1 MLLRHCNKAAAS
13 TTNRSAAA
21 RRLQQGGSAMAGA
34 GARQFGTDRGSKS
47 APATSSSTSVQQ
59 CPTPDPVQAPGAEAP
74 KDFIFNQ
81 CVQCTCSKCYSS

>member
-1 MLLRHCNKAAAS
+1 M
-13 TTNRSAAA
+13 
-21 RRLQQGGSAMAGA
+21 RRLQQGGSATQAGA
-34 GARQFGTDRGSKS
+34 QQFGTDRRSES

-81 CVQCTCSKCYSS
+81 CVQCTCSECCTS